1 MPSFTRVADYM
12 TAEPHWIG
20 LRENLAFAAQR
31 MRDLH
36 VRHLPVLQDGI
47 LRGVVT
53 ERDVALVR
61 SLELDPREVGVEEAM
76 SVEPYTVSPSA
87 PLGRAAR
94 VMAAHKY
101 GCAVVM
107 KRGKV
112 VGILTATD
120 AMRALAE
127 TLDEYEPHHEALS
140 PGEVREIVLHEHL
153 HIRQLLRIAH
163 ETAQRVASGEG
174 DEYEVTAMRSA
185 ARSAYSALVAH
196 TELEDRLLAPVL
208 EHIDAWGP
216 VRAESLRR
224 EHEQQRAGLERAL
237 AILDGTGS
245 GMELVAASIEDML
258 AEVQRDM
265 EAEEQDLIK
274 SDLLTDSIVGKSVE
288 DG

>member
-31 MRDLH
+31 MRDLRVH
-36 VRHLPVLQDGI
+36 HLPVLQDGV
-47 LRGVVT
+47 LRGVLS
-53 ERDVALVR
+53 ERDVQLVR

-76 SVEPYTVSPSA
+76 SIEPYTVSPNT
-87 PLGRAAR
+87 PLAR
-94 VMAAHKY
+94 VARIMAAHKY
-101 GCAVVM
+101 GCAVVIQ
-107 KRGKV
+107 RGKV

-127 TLDEYEPHHEALS
+127 TLDKHEPHHEALS
-140 PGEVREIVLHEHL
+140 PGDVREIVLHEHL

-163 ETAQRVASGEG
+163 EAAQRVASGEG
-174 DEYEVTAMRSA
+174 DEDEVRAMRSA

-208 EHIDAWGP
+208 ENIDAWGP
-216 VRAESLRR
+216 VRADSLRR

-237 AILDGTGS
+237 AILDEGGS
-245 GMELVAASIEDML
+245 GLALLAASIEDML
-258 AEVQRDM
+258 VEVQRDM
-265 EAEEQDLIK
+265 EVEEQDLIK
-274 SDLLTDSIVGKSVE
+274 SDLLTDSIVGTSVE